1 MTFCY
6 AMCTIFSY
14 CDELEKRPISFG
26 LDMNIEPQKDPS
38 KQNRLINADSSHLL
52 DARVAPSVNPALSQK
67 KKKICR
73 CFQISFKRLDFLWSS
88 FNGKQIVVEE
98 VKLLQ

>member
-67 KKKICR
+67 KSAVASKSPLKGLI
-73 CFQISFKRLDFLWSS
+73 FYGHPSTENK
-88 FNGKQIVVEE
+88 
-98 VKLLQ
+98 

>member
-67 KKKICR
+67 KKKSAVASKSPLKGLI
-73 CFQISFKRLDFLWSS
+73 FYGHPSTENK
-88 FNGKQIVVEE
+88 
-98 VKLLQ
+98 